1 MVNVA
6 VMSLGTE
13 NTTAVADK
21 QSKKQSLVLL
31 SLAITLPHE
40 TESMVSIM
48 ESSFALGYLHVFA
61 LFHLLN
67 NISEIPC
74 ISTMR

>member
-1 MVNVA
+1 MPQV
-6 VMSLGTE
+6 SPGR
-13 NTTAVADK
+13 
-21 QSKKQSLVLL
+21 QPKKQSLVLL

-40 TESMVSIM
+40 TDSMVSIL

-61 LFHLLN
+61 LFHLYN
-67 NISEIPC
+67 VSEIPC